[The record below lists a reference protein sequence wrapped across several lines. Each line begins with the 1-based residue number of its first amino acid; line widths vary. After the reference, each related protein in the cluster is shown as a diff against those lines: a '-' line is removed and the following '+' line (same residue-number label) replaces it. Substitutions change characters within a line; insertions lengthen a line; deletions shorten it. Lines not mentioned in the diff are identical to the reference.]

1 MAEDYAQDVLDAEA
15 DIREAGELVTVT
27 MGTATTADADQ
38 PWKESAGAVLEW
50 EDVPILYIPAGSSDA
65 LAYANGT
72 DIPEGAQVALLPGNV
87 PPETDTNVPFTP
99 KLEMIID
106 SASRGKLKIDKIIDT
121 LAPGGVVI
129 MYTVR
134 LVKL

>member
-15 DIREAGELVTVT
+15 DIRESGEIVSVTLDAGTVENE
-27 MGTATTADADQ
+27 DE
-38 PWKESAGAVLEW
+38 PWKESDGGTLEW
-50 EDVPILYIPAGSSDA
+50 EDVPVLYIPVGSNEA
-65 LAYANGT
+65 LAYAKGT
-72 DIPEGAQVALLPGNV
+72 DIPEGAQVALLPGNIA
-87 PPETDTNVPFTP
+87 FTP
-99 KLEMIID
+99 KLEMVFHSVGMGKMKLDKLID
-106 SASRGKLKIDKIIDT
+106 I